1 MVAENSVTPVLGGA
15 RVEVAGGA
23 RPAATPERDGVAR
36 LGHMPGRW
44 WVLHTRARNE
54 KWVAGRLESQ
64 GVVAYVPL
72 LNVRRTYAKAKFTFA
87 LPLFP
92 GYVFLHGEHEACEQA
107 RRTNRV
113 AQVLWVADQVQMQ
126 RELLQIERALE
137 AGGAVELFPALQ
149 AGRRCRVV
157 RGPLQG
163 VEGTVIRRGQRCRMF
178 LAVTMLGQ
186 SAVVEVDAALLE
198 VVE

>member
-1 MVAENSVTPVLGGA
+1 MEAGNIVVPALGSVRGEA
-15 RVEVAGGA
+15 VAG
-23 RPAATPERDGVAR
+23 PSAAAAPERGGVAR
-36 LGHMPGRW
+36 LGLTPGRW

-54 KWVAGRLESQ
+54 KWVVGRLESQ
-64 GVVAYVPL
+64 GAAVYVPL
-72 LNVRRTYAKAKFTFA
+72 LNVRRTYTKAKFTFA

-92 GYVFLHGEHEACEQA
+92 GYVFLHGDHEACEQA

-113 AQVLWVADQVQMQ
+113 AQVLWVADQMQMQ

-137 AGGAVELFPALQ
+137 AGGTVELFPALQ
-149 AGRRCRVV
+149 AGRRCRVA

-163 VEGTVIRRGQRCRMF
+163 IEGTVIRRGQRCRMY

-198 VVE
+198 VLE